1 MFARPEEGPLP
12 WTEAETPDGWRLE
25 VFEDARGRF
34 YPRRW
39 IFAAAEKIAFPIEV
53 SDGLRNYGFATAEA
67 AIEYAYRERRQ
78 RELLADLS
86 ESRSAARPKSET

>member
-1 MFARPEEGPLP
+1 M
-12 WTEAETPDGWRLE
+12 EAETSDGWRLE

-39 IFAAAEKIAFPIEV
+39 IIAPTQRIRIPIEV
-53 SDGLRNYGFATAEA
+53 SDGLKNYAFATADA

-78 RELLADLS
+78 RELLAHLDGARRADP
-86 ESRSAARPKSET
+86 SRKRRATED